1 MDGIEEQRTYLKGL
15 VHEIGCIDQE
25 AMNRAKERQR
35 RLAKVPGS
43 LGRLEEISVRL
54 AGMTGNVTGN
64 DVSRQG
70 IVVFCAD
77 NGVVEE
83 GVASAP
89 QSVTRSQMINFT
101 RGVTGMSSMAKYFGI
116 PVLTV
121 DM

>member
-101 RGVTGMSSMAKYFGI
+101 RGEIGRAHV
-116 PVLTV
+116 
-121 DM
+121 